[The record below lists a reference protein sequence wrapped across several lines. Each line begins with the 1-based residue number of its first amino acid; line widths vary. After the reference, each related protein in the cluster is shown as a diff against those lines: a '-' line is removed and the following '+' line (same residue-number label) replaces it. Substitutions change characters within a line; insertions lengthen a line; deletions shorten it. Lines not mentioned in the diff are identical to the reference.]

1 LFATAYRSL
10 ESFKAGMK
18 IERFLGWNSGG
29 RVYTVRKLK
38 AQIRI
43 PDVWF
48 LATFLVLATGQ
59 ALAQPNDNVTF
70 KTGVH
75 LVVVPVVVRDSQGND
90 VTLT

>member
-1 LFATAYRSL
+1 
-10 ESFKAGMK
+10 MK
-18 IERFLGWNSGG
+18 IETFLGSNSGG

-48 LATFLVLATGQ
+48 LATFLVLPTVH
-59 ALAQPNDNVTF
+59 ALAQSGDNVTF

-75 LVVVPVVVRDSQGND
+75 
-90 VTLT
+90 